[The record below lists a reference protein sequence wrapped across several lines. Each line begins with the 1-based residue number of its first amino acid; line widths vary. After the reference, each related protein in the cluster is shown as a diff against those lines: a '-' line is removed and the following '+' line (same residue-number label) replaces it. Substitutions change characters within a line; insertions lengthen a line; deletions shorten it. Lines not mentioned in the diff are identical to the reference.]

1 MKKVGERMPVT
12 GQQVYERA
20 LTLMDEVL
28 ETGTIA
34 TETPEYYKT
43 KAINILNI
51 LQVELLPLSAVITP
65 ITDLSQNMQVTD
77 KIAYLILPY
86 GLAAHLLINDDL
98 TISSW
103 LNARY
108 DELKR
113 KIPTSSIP
121 IVDVYGVSE
130 VTD

>member
-1 MKKVGERMPVT
+1 MAVT
-12 GQQVYERA
+12 GQQVFERA
-20 LTLMDEVL
+20 LVLMDEVL
-28 ETGTIA
+28 ETGTIT
-34 TETPEYYKT
+34 TETPEYYKS
-43 KAINILNI
+43 KAINIINL
-51 LQVELLPLSAVITP
+51 LQVELLPLSAEITP
-65 ITDLSQNMQVTD
+65 ITNISQNLQITD
-77 KIAYLILPY
+77 RIAYLILPY
-86 GLAAHLLINDDL
+86 GVAAHLLINDDL

-113 KIPTSSIP
+113 KIPTSAIP